1 MQRAE
6 LSGVWGLNRDTVVQR
21 LHSAGSKIE
30 IENWNLKLIFGISAK
45 LPCEWIVSD
54 MQSERDILKRKQNK
68 MNIVQSHTLAMSQF
82 EVSLLV
88 AFANLS

>member
-1 MQRAE
+1 M
-6 LSGVWGLNRDTVVQR
+6 QR

-30 IENWNLKLIFGISAK
+30 IGNWNLKRIFGISAK
-45 LPCEWIVSD
+45 LPYGWIVSD
-54 MQSERDILKRKQNK
+54 MQSERDILKRKQTK

-88 AFANLS
+88 ALLT